1 MADHKSSS
9 PEQFLDAL
17 DRMNLDQKRVLIDE
31 LGTHPSERSIKILAE
46 ILQGDSWYLR
56 DLAVDSMSQMGDHAI
71 PVVNI
76 LLYSGLWY
84 TRASAARCLGKM
96 QHFESLPDL
105 VHLLGDPN
113 RTVQS
118 ACLASIADFV
128 RAGVVKETTRQF
140 WNQGARR
147 AQDLS
152 QMLRAVYPDAGNAV
166 AEMLSDPA
174 SFLREDVPEEEPK
187 IEVAEV
193 EVAEVE
199 QKKA

>member
-1 MADHKSSS
+1 MVDHKSSS

-17 DRMNLDQKRVLIDE
+17 DRMNLEQKRVLIEE
-31 LGTHPSERSIKILAE
+31 LSVHPSERSIKILADV
-46 ILQGDSWYLR
+46 LQGDSWYLR
-56 DLAVDSMSQMGDHAI
+56 DLAVKSMSRMGDNAI
-71 PVVNI
+71 PVVKF

-96 QHFESLPDL
+96 GHTESLPDL

-113 RTVQS
+113 HTVQS
-118 ACLASIADFV
+118 ACLASIAEFV
-128 RAGVVKETTRQF
+128 RGGEVKETTRQF

-152 QMLRAVYPDAGNAV
+152 QVLRAVYPDAGNAV

-174 SFLREDVPEEEPK
+174 SFLREDVPEEEPE
-187 IEVAEV
+187 IEV
-193 EVAEVE
+193 EVPEVE
-199 QKKA
+199 VKQKKA

>member
-17 DRMNLDQKRVLIDE
+17 DRMNLEQKRVLIEE

-56 DLAVDSMSQMGDHAI
+56 DLAVKSMSQMGDHAI
-71 PVVNI
+71 PVVKI

-96 QHFESLPDL
+96 ENAESLPDL

-113 RTVQS
+113 HTVQS

-128 RAGVVKETTRQF
+128 RAGAVKETTRQF

-152 QMLRAVYPDAGNAV
+152 QMLRAVYPDAGSAV
-166 AEMLSDPA
+166 VEMLADPA
-174 SFLREDVPEEEPK
+174 SFLREDVPEEEPE
-187 IEVAEV
+187 IDV

>member
-1 MADHKSSS
+1 MVDHKSSS

-17 DRMNLDQKRVLIDE
+17 DRMNLEQKRVLIEE
-31 LGTHPSERSIKILAE
+31 LSVHPSERSIKILADV
-46 ILQGDSWYLR
+46 LQGDSWYLR
-56 DLAVDSMSQMGDHAI
+56 DLAVKSMSRMGDNAI
-71 PVVNI
+71 PVVKF

-96 QHFESLPDL
+96 GHTESLPDL

-113 RTVQS
+113 HTVQG
-118 ACLASIADFV
+118 ACLASIAEFV
-128 RAGVVKETTRQF
+128 RAGEVKETARQF

-152 QMLRAVYPDAGNAV
+152 QVLRAAYPDAGNAV

-174 SFLREDVPEEEPK
+174 SFLREDVPEEEPE
-187 IEVAEV
+187 IEV
-193 EVAEVE
+193 EVPEVE
-199 QKKA
+199 VKQKKA

>member
-17 DRMNLDQKRVLIDE
+17 DRMNLEQKRVLIEE

-56 DLAVDSMSQMGDHAI
+56 DLAVKSMSQMGDHAI
-71 PVVNI
+71 PVVRI

-96 QHFESLPDL
+96 DNAESLPDL

-113 RTVQS
+113 HTVQS

-128 RAGVVKETTRQF
+128 RAGAVKETTRQF

-152 QMLRAVYPDAGNAV
+152 QMLRAVYPDAGSAV
-166 AEMLSDPA
+166 VEMLADPA
-174 SFLREDVPEEEPK
+174 SFLREDVPEEEA
-187 IEVAEV
+187 EVDV